1 MALGTPVAGTIAY
14 SASGGTNVAVPY
26 PTGLTA
32 NTAIFMF
39 IGQKPSRDD
48 RNTVN
53 TPAGWTLVDNI
64 DRVGGYG
71 TTLGAD
77 TGNTSLY
84 LFRKT
89 TVTGTETGTQAVT
102 LDDNNVSWGFMVRV
116 SYAAGA
122 TVQVGSADGQN
133 AVAPPVNG
141 VFSVTLTNGAVPT
154 NFQSGDLALWA
165 MCIPTDVQTPSA
177 FTSRSVSA
185 TGTTFAAAVEL
196 NEPDSAT
203 GNDIGGYSAYA
214 FATAG
219 SSTAAPTVSATVT
232 GTLTNN
238 RGPIVLARL
247 REIGG
252 VAPTRRAPRGH
263 RWF

>member
-14 SASGGTNVAVPY
+14 STAGGTTVNVPY

-39 IGQKPSRDD
+39 VGQKPNRTD
-48 RNTVN
+48 RNTIN
-53 TPAGWTLVDNI
+53 TPAGWTLIDRI

-77 TGNTSLY
+77 TGNTSLA

-89 TVTGTETGTQAVT
+89 TVTGTETGNQAVT
-102 LDDNNVSWGFMVRV
+102 LADNDISWGFMVRV
-116 SYAAGA
+116 SFAAGA
-122 TVQVGSADGQN
+122 TVGVGSADGEN
-133 AVAPPVNG
+133 TVAPPVNG
-141 VFSVTLTNGAVPT
+141 IFSVTLTNGAVPT

-165 MCIPTDVQTPSA
+165 MCIPTDVQTPAA
-177 FTSRSVSA
+177 FSSRSVSA

-196 NEPDSAT
+196 NEPDSAV

-214 FATAG
+214 LATAG

-252 VAPTRRAPRGH
+252 TPIVRGRPRGH
-263 RWF
+263 FWI